1 MRVIAETIST
11 EIVSAHEEVP
21 RSILHAGRGRTGK
34 TIEKSENQKI
44 IRRTKYQCFYHLC
57 FYAHA
62 LIMLLNIVRI
72 CEMNTEFISRD
83 DQVVICRLQKTSF
96 SKELDFLMNQVM

>member
-34 TIEKSENQKI
+34 TIEKSENQKL
-44 IRRTKYQCFYHLC
+44 IRRTKIPMFLP
-57 FYAHA
+57 
-62 LIMLLNIVRI
+62 LMLLCTCTNHAFKY
-72 CEMNTEFISRD
+72 CQNM
-83 DQVVICRLQKTSF
+83 
-96 SKELDFLMNQVM
+96 